1 MSSAGSP
8 SCRPGS
14 VQLNL
19 KKNMKRPGKLILTA
33 RRGRSKQKNKTKNLF
48 KQICPIYIF
57 YRNIK
62 TPALIAGAPSP
73 FPFNSLPPPSLFAPA
88 TQVMTVPGGGSG
100 RIHSGGPGA
109 PSLILEQTEARRAEI
124 KFFVTARPPPPPSP
138 YLKVWIRY

>member
-62 TPALIAGAPSP
+62 TPAFIAGAPSP

-109 PSLILEQTEARRAEI
+109 PSLILEQTEARRAER
-124 KFFVTARPPPPPSP
+124 KVFETARPPPP
-138 YLKVWIRY
+138 LI